1 MKSVKK
7 ITKNERK
14 GRVVKEKGNEVR
26 KFGWKDKVGY
36 ALGDAGNDFTLMML
50 QSYLLVFYTKVL
62 GVSGA
67 VIGTMF
73 LVTKFVDAFTDT
85 AMGRIID
92 THTDKNGDRFRPWI
106 KRFAI
111 PVVISSVLIYNIYIE
126 GWPMWAKIAY
136 VSVVYLIYGSVCYTG
151 INIPYGAMAAVITAD
166 PKEKT
171 SLSTFRS
178 VGALIAGVA
187 IGIII
192 PQFVYTKDAAGN
204 DVAVGPKFI
213 VLALVFGA
221 IALLCY
227 FLCYHWSIERVHVPN
242 KKEEGKKESLMGSV
256 KQVCSDKSILSIIII
271 SISIFAAIG
280 AFQTLN
286 QYLFLDYFKNTSMI
300 SLATLAMAGGNLLI
314 APVATKISVKFGKKE
329 GSSIGL
335 GISAAMYILLFILRT
350 KSAGFFVGAM
360 FISFLGMGYFTMV
373 SWAMISDCI
382 DNYYVEHGVRADG
395 TIYAMYSFIK
405 KLAGA
410 VTGSIGAWALSG
422 IGYDNL
428 ATVQTEAV
436 SNSIYNISILIPGV
450 FVLLTFFL
458 VTFMYPLN
466 KEKVEQNAEKIKEL
480 MQKENGG
487 IA

>member
-1 MKSVKK
+1 M
-7 ITKNERK
+7 T
-14 GRVVKEKGNEVR
+14 EKQREVR
-26 KFGWKDKVGY
+26 KFGIRDKIGY
-36 ALGDAGNDFTLMML
+36 ALGDAGNDFTLMLL

-106 KRFAI
+106 RRFAI
-111 PVVISSVLIYNIYIE
+111 PVVVSSVLIYNIFIK

-136 VSVVYLIYGSVCYTG
+136 VTVVYLIYGSVCYTG
-151 INIPYGAMAAVITAD
+151 INIPYGAMAAVISAD

-178 VGALIAGVA
+178 MGALLAGMA
-187 IGIII
+187 IGIVA
-192 PQFVYTKDAAGN
+192 PMVVYSKDAAGN
-204 DVAVGPKFI
+204 DVANGPRFLI
-213 VLALVFGA
+213 LAIIFGL

-227 FLCYHWSIERVHVPN
+227 FLCYRWSVERIHVPN
-242 KKEEGKKESLMGSV
+242 KKAEKNNLWQSV
-256 KQVCSDKSILSIIII
+256 KQVCGDRAILSIILI
-271 SISIFAAIG
+271 SICIFAATG
-280 AFQTLN
+280 VMQSLN
-286 QYLFLDYFKNTSMI
+286 QYLFLDYFKNTSIIPLTSMVMLVGMML
-300 SLATLAMAGGNLLI
+300 S
-314 APVATKISVKFGKKE
+314 APFATKISTKFGKKE
-329 GSSIGL
+329 GSIVSL
-335 GISAAMYILLFILRT
+335 GIASIAYIMLFIIRT
-350 KSAGFFVGAM
+350 KSPVVYVAAM
-360 FISFLGMGYFTMV
+360 FFAYLGLGYFTMI

-382 DNYYVEHGVRADG
+382 DNYYVEYGERADG

-422 IGYDNL
+422 IGYDSL

-436 SNSIYNISILIPGV
+436 SNAIYTVSVLIPAL
-450 FVLLTFFL
+450 FMIATFLLL
-458 VTFMYPLN
+458 VFMYPLSRSKVESN
-466 KEKVEQNAEKIKEL
+466 AAKMKELASKEKGVVL
-480 MQKENGG
+480 
-487 IA
+487 